1 MDNSREARFKRSYRQ
16 RFVAIAA
23 QTKRCYFIGC
33 NKTPIKAHSISNAR
47 ILQKLSENGEVM
59 YMNAEFAAAG
69 ELIKTGRGK
78 ATAFSGFCDDHDK
91 IFLPVDTQDYQPGN
105 EEHNYLFAM
114 RAAAKEYNTRE
125 AVSAM
130 IADTLENPDSKHA
143 VEFPLKPEAVEAFRE
158 YERVHDIGTA
168 DIRDVRRVFNNTFRN
183 RKLNVVDT
191 AVIEV
196 SNELPIA
203 ASAMFQMELD
213 EKGNIINDVSST
225 DAALKGKM
233 KPCFMTIFPQEGKTY
248 CLLSY
253 FRKDRKSYA
262 FLKSLNERSELEK
275 EVIISNLLTSYTEN
289 FAANPPYW
297 NGLDAQLKEKYMK
310 LFGSS
315 FKTEYA
321 PLVRDKEYNLFPA

>member
-1 MDNSREARFKRSYRQ
+1 MDNSYEARFKRSHRQ
-16 RFVAIAA
+16 RYVSAA
-23 QTKRCYFIGC
+23 SQTKKCYFIGC
-33 NKTPIKAHSISNAR
+33 EKNPIKAHSVSNAR
-47 ILQKLSENGEVM
+47 ILQKLSENGAVM
-59 YMNAEFAAAG
+59 YMNAEFASAG

-91 IFLPVDTQDYQPGN
+91 IFLPVDTQDYQMGN

-130 IADTLENPDSKHA
+130 IADRFENSDSKHA
-143 VEFPLKPEAVEAFRE
+143 AEFPLNPGAIDAFKE
-158 YERVHDIGTA
+158 YKRVHDIGTT
-168 DIRDVRRVFNNTFRN
+168 DIRNVRGIFNDTHRN
-183 RKLNVVDT
+183 AKQNAVST

-196 SNELPIA
+196 NKELPIA
-203 ASAMFQMELD
+203 ASAMFDMELD
-213 EKGNIINDVSST
+213 EKGNIINDVSSA

-233 KPCFMTIFPQEGKTY
+233 KPCFMTIFPQDDKTY

-253 FRKDRKSYA
+253 FRKDRKPYA
-262 FLKSLNERSELEK
+262 FLQSLNTRNEPEK

-289 FAANPPYW
+289 FVANPVYW
-297 NGLDAQLKEKYMK
+297 DNLDARLKEKYMK

-321 PLVRDKEYNLFPA
+321 PFIRDKEYNLFPI